1 MLHETDTA
9 ITPSDI
15 AQLRVSQPAIEGLQA
30 LHQASN
36 GIVTADSFVAARD
49 LIITILNVE
58 NGSRQ
63 SNIQDIT
70 IQMYAAA
77 RKGPNT
83 GKKVVIVPKNKR
95 ACQGPAKL
103 VISLEVQEWLAT
115 YLCEMRYKFTNADE
129 ERLLIKIEGEEF
141 KDVGRRITAFWKK
154 GGIRPDINVT
164 ATRIRKMV
172 STTVHTKDLDKAPV
186 VRWLTRLPKS
196 PKCEPPWPPLP

>member
-9 ITPSDI
+9 IIPSDI

-70 IQMYAAA
+70 
-77 RKGPNT
+77 
-83 GKKVVIVPKNKR
+83 V
-95 ACQGPAKL
+95 
-103 VISLEVQEWLAT
+103 
-115 YLCEMRYKFTNADE
+115 
-129 ERLLIKIEGEEF
+129 
-141 KDVGRRITAFWKK
+141 
-154 GGIRPDINVT
+154 
-164 ATRIRKMV
+164 
-172 STTVHTKDLDKAPV
+172 
-186 VRWLTRLPKS
+186 
-196 PKCEPPWPPLP
+196 